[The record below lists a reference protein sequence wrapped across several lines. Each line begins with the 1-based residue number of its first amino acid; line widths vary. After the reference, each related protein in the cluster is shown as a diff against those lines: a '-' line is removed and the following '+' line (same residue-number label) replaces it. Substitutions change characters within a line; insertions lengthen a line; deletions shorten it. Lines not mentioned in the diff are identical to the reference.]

1 MPKPTKII
9 YKQFQSII
17 NITRLKTIQKQI
29 MIIKNN
35 QLAKIPLKKK
45 PQTNNNDKIKK
56 ITLM

>member
-1 MPKPTKII
+1 
-9 YKQFQSII
+9 
-17 NITRLKTIQKQI
+17 